1 MAGKQVRLFLVDG
14 TAGGLITAEIMNW
27 TGHVLKG
34 TREDL
39 GVIRS
44 RKEAQRTGV
53 YLLLGE
59 DEETGEALA
68 YIGQSDDVAKRL
80 THHDRDEKK
89 GFWTDVLVIT
99 SKDQNLTSAHVR
111 FLESRLI
118 RLAKSIGRTP
128 LANSN
133 EPTGGAELPEADASD
148 MEYFVEQL
156 RVVLPV
162 LGVNIFR
169 GRQTRAVDPPTTTT
183 TTTIPPVTTE
193 PSATDPVPSSPVFY
207 LRQKKGTINAQ
218 AQVID
223 GEFTVLAGS
232 IVAGAVA
239 ENANYAASTA
249 GQLEVRRQQ
258 HRLLVED
265 GSIEVGA
272 DGLGK
277 LTRDVVF
284 NSPSAAGAVCLGR
297 ASCNGRIEWTTEQGE
312 TYDHWESSERE
323 LGDAGQRARRA
334 AALGEMQRA
343 SQEAGLYDLL
353 DGPPVETR

>member
-14 TAGGLITAEIMNW
+14 TAGGLMTAEIMNW

-34 TREDL
+34 TRDKL
-39 GVIRS
+39 ADIRN
-44 RKEAQRTGV
+44 RPEAQRTGV

-59 DEETGEALA
+59 DEATGEAVA

-128 LANSN
+128 LTNSN
-133 EPTGGAELPEADASD
+133 EPTGGADLPEADASD
-148 MEYFVEQL
+148 MDYFVEQL

-162 LGVNIFR
+162 LGVDIFR
-169 GRQTRAVDPPTTTT
+169 GRQTR
-183 TTTIPPVTTE
+183 
-193 PSATDPVPSSPVFY
+193 SATPAGSGEPNDPVVESSPVFH
-207 LRQKKGTINAQ
+207 LRQRKGGIDAQ

-232 IVAGAVA
+232 AVA
-239 ENANYAASTA
+239 ASMLENPNYSDSTA
-249 GQLEVRRQQ
+249 KQLVVRRQQ
-258 HRLLVED
+258 HQKLLDD
-265 GSIEVGA
+265 GSIDLGV
-272 DGLGK
+272 DGRGT

-284 NSPSAAGAVCLGR
+284 NSPSAAGAICLGR
-297 ASCNGRIEWTTEQGE
+297 VSLNGRLAWLTEQGE
-312 TYDHWESSERE
+312 TYDHWESQGQGP
-323 LGDAGQRARRA
+323 GDAIAI
-334 AALGEMQRA
+334 
-343 SQEAGLYDLL
+343 
-353 DGPPVETR
+353 VER

>member
-34 TREDL
+34 TRDKL
-39 GVIRS
+39 AVIRS
-44 RKEAQRTGV
+44 RPEAQRTGV

-59 DEETGEALA
+59 DEDTGEPVA

-111 FLESRLI
+111 FLESRLV

-148 MEYFVEQL
+148 MDYFVEQL

-162 LGVNIFR
+162 LGIDIFR
-169 GRQTRAVDPPTTTT
+169 GRETRTTTPVGPPTTTDQ
-183 TTTIPPVTTE
+183 P
-193 PSATDPVPSSPVFY
+193 AASSPIFH
-207 LRQKKGTINAQ
+207 LRQKKGGIDAQ

-232 IVAGAVA
+232 IVAAAMAG
-239 ENANYAASTA
+239 NANYAASTA
-249 GQLEVRRQQ
+249 KQLVVRRQQ
-258 HRLLVED
+258 HQKLLDD
-265 GSIEVGA
+265 GSIEVGL
-272 DGLGK
+272 DGRGR

-284 NSPSAAGAVCLGR
+284 NSPSAAAAICLGR
-297 ASCNGRIEWTTEQGE
+297 VSSNGRLAWLTAEGE
-312 TYDHWESSERE
+312 TYDHWESRGE
-323 LGDAGQRARRA
+323 GPDDAANEA
-334 AALGEMQRA
+334 VA
-343 SQEAGLYDLL
+343 SSIMHA
-353 DGPPVETR
+353 